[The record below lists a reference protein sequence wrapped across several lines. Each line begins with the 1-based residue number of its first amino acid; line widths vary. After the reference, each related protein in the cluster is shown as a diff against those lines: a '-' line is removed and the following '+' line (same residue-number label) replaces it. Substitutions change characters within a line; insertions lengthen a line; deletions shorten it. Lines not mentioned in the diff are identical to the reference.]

1 MFSIQHVYI
10 IGFGRIGKS
19 IVYTLRNNNFKGD
32 VFACNSKINDERIQ
46 NDKNI
51 NGECNFFSNF
61 ENYEKLNNSVI
72 FVCVPPSKTIDILQ
86 NLTDRFKNNDNDIV
100 ISDACSVKNEI
111 FSENSIVNDKH
122 FIAIHPMD
130 GGNSGEYEFLFKKYI
145 LNFVIENKNIDK
157 DVYDKYLSFLEKYL
171 NCKNVVVSYK
181 EHDKIVA
188 LISHLST
195 LVYHCYNNNYSKIQ
209 KDIMWGDIFKQN
221 KDNIDVFLNEFIA
234 MYNNDNKN
242 IDEIFKDLML
252 KNKITIEKGLQNP
265 SLKRVLSLQNKN
277 IDSDFLS
284 NLKDVYNSLVI

>member
-1 MFSIQHVYI
+1 MFDIQQVYI

-19 IVYTLRNNNFKGD
+19 IAYTLRSNNFNGY
-32 VFACNSKINDERIQ
+32 VFACSSKINDERIQ

-61 ENYEKLNNSVI
+61 ENYEKLNNSII
-72 FVCVPPSKTIDILQ
+72 FICVPPSKTIDTLQ
-86 NLTDRFKNNDNDIV
+86 NLTDRFKNNDNDII

-122 FIAIHPMD
+122 FISIHPMD
-130 GGNSGEYEFLFKKYI
+130 GGNSGKYEFLFKKYI
-145 LNFVIENKNIDK
+145 LNFVIENKEMNK
-157 DVYDKYLSFLEKYL
+157 DIYDKYLLFLEQYL
-171 NCKNVVVSYK
+171 NCKNVLISYEK
-181 EHDKIVA
+181 HDKIVA

-195 LVYHCYNNNYSKIQ
+195 LVYYCYNKNYDKIK
-209 KDIMWGDIFKQN
+209 KDIMWCDIFKQN
-221 KDNIDVFLNEFIA
+221 QYNIKMFLDEFITI
-234 MYNNDNKN
+234 YNNGNKN
-242 IDEIFKDLML
+242 ISDVFEILMS
-252 KNKITIEKGLQNP
+252 KNEISIEKDLQNP